1 MDKRAGQRKGGGE
14 DSAWV
19 YGLSNWKNGGSMDSY
34 GDSECGASVEG

>member
-1 MDKRAGQRKGGGE
+1 MDKGAGQRKGVE

-19 YGLSNWKNGGSMDSY
+19 YGLSNWKNGGSTDSD